1 MRKKILISAIFLSIT
16 STAFPADITEQEI
29 ANNMLT
35 MYSSEKYLD
44 EQMDKYG
51 LSGEKRQIVKDYTK
65 WILTR
70 PEFVNRAAKIM
81 KQVGGNNLKSMSKNA
96 YQTGLAIGYSLL
108 DELVSKGTSKVPVS
122 DQRIIYKYQIKL
134 LEAASPQY
142 CKKLLLGPKDNKF
155 LMETIPTNRIM
166 YKKLSVS
173 EVREMTRALKK
184 SVEAALNDN
193 ISEKIVHP
201 TELEIANKAFEN
213 IWIENCKK
221 LSKSKCEKLIETATN
236 QNGASDEELCQA
248 GIFTVK
254 SIYSLDD
261 LLFTA
266 LITNSVQN

>member
-1 MRKKILISAIFLSIT
+1 MKKILFIT
-16 STAFPADITEQEI
+16 AFAFPFISTAIANDITEQEI

-65 WILTR
+65 WVITR
-70 PEFVNRAAKIM
+70 PQFINRAAKIM
-81 KQVGGNNLKSMSKNA
+81 KQVGGKDLKAMRHNA
-96 YQTGLAIGYSLL
+96 YQTGLAIGYSML
-108 DELVSKGTSKVPVS
+108 DELISKGTSKIPVS
-122 DQRIIYKYQIKL
+122 DQRIIYKYQTKL
-134 LEAASPQY
+134 LEASSPQY
-142 CKKLLLGPKDNKF
+142 CKKLFYGPKDNQF
-155 LMETIPTNRIM
+155 LRETIPTNRKL

-173 EVREMTRALKK
+173 EVREVTRSLKK

-201 TELEIANKAFEN
+201 TELEIANKALEN
-213 IWIENCKK
+213 IWMENCKK
-221 LSKSKCEKLIETATN
+221 LSKAKCEKLIETAVN
-236 QNGASDEELCQA
+236 PNGASDEELCQA
-248 GIFTVK
+248 GIFTLK

-266 LITNSVQN
+266 LVTNSVQN

>member
-1 MRKKILISAIFLSIT
+1 MKQFLLIPTAFFFLT
-16 STAFPADITEQEI
+16 STAFSADITEQEI

-70 PEFVNRAAKIM
+70 PGFVNRGAKIM
-81 KQVGGNNLKSMSKNA
+81 KQVGGNDLKAMSHNA
-96 YQTGLAIGYSLL
+96 YQTGLAIGYFLL
-108 DELVSKGTSKVPVS
+108 DELVSKGTSKIPVS
-122 DQRIIYKYQIKL
+122 DQRIIYKHQIKL
-134 LEAASPQY
+134 LESSSPQY
-142 CKKLLLGPKDNKF
+142 CKKLLYGPKDNQF
-155 LMETIPTNRIM
+155 LRETIPTNRTL

-173 EVREMTRALKK
+173 EVREVTRALKK

-221 LSKSKCEKLIETATN
+221 LSKAKCEKLIETATN

-248 GIFTVK
+248 GIFTGK